1 MKTNK
6 YLFTA
11 VTFFTG
17 MVVGV
22 SIIGLF
28 AFTVA
33 PAASSP
39 GGGLVAIS
47 AAQAHA
53 YSLKF
58 RSTAAPLNQ
67 VVKGFTIDK
76 AQLEAMNSL
85 VRENTALSGF
95 RIYMG
100 MDDNS
105 KKLGIVVGI
114 DNMGRD
120 AVANTIYNTD
130 AQNVGPCPPIC
141 DVSSP
146 IVLDR

>member
-6 YLFTA
+6 YLFTVA
-11 VTFFTG
+11 GFLTG
-17 MVVGV
+17 MVLGV

-28 AFTVA
+28 AFAGA

-39 GGGLVAIS
+39 GGGLVAVTV
-47 AAQAHA
+47 AQAQA
-53 YSLKF
+53 YSMKY

-76 AQLEAMNSL
+76 AQLEAMNSIA
-85 VRENTALSGF
+85 RENAALTGF

-105 KKLGIVVGI
+105 RKLGIVVGI
-114 DNMGRD
+114 DNTGRD

-146 IVLDR
+146 LILDR